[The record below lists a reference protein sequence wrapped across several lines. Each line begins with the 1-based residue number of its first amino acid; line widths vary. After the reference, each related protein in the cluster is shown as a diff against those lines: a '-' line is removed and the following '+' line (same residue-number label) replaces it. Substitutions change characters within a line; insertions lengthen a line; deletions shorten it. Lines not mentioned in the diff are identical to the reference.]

1 MAFQRQPTSGAA
13 SPLGVSVMSIHQM
26 SDEEFNEWAR
36 NEADVFDPR
45 DPADIENPEPTEEE
59 LDEVLRS
66 VSSAP
71 EDLSYF
77 DDEDPS

>member
-1 MAFQRQPTSGAA
+1 
-13 SPLGVSVMSIHQM
+13 M

-71 EDLSYF
+71 EEVSYGPEYTDCGQLIPEWAF